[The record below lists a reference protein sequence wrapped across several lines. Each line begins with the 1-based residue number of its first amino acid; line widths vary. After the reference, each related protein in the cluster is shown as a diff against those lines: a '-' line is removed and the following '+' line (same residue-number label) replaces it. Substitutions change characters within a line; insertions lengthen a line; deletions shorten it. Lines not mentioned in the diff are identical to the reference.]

1 MLAPIG
7 GGSVCV
13 NCKPIVLQRMR
24 QGEVRPGGMQ
34 MGGIGARFV
43 ASLIDGI
50 GVGIV
55 NAILGLAVAG
65 DNPAM
70 QGLMSLI
77 NLAVGVAYEAGMIA
91 NYGATFGKMAL
102 GLKVVRADGTKLDL
116 GVSVGRYFAKI
127 LSAII
132 LMIGYLM
139 AFWDPEKRA
148 LHDRLC
154 ETRVIRA
161 R

>member
-1 MLAPIG
+1 
-7 GGSVCV
+7 
-13 NCKPIVLQRMR
+13 
-24 QGEVRPGGMQ
+24 
-34 MGGIGARFV
+34 
-43 ASLIDGI
+43 
-50 GVGIV
+50 
-55 NAILGLAVAG
+55 
-65 DNPAM
+65 
-70 QGLMSLI
+70 
-77 NLAVGVAYEAGMIA
+77 VGVAYEAGMIA